1 MYGMEHPHD
10 DFNLLTFKVQLIKV
24 RSTSLF
30 VGVST
35 RRVEGLFCAGEHGWG
50 LDVCTGFIHW
60 KREWKNAELKLEEGD
75 TLVVKVNIKA
85 KEIMF
90 RDDKTDF
97 RVAFTMDTFST

>member
-1 MYGMEHPHD
+1 
-10 DFNLLTFKVQLIKV
+10 
-24 RSTSLF
+24 
-30 VGVST
+30 
-35 RRVEGLFCAGEHGWG
+35 
-50 LDVCTGFIHW
+50 
-60 KREWKNAELKLEEGD
+60 LKLEEGD